1 MVIQKFNRIIRNKWI
16 WGAFAFAIS
25 AVFAF
30 DFLLADLQR
39 EDDPASSS
47 RDAGTLAGEKVDAK
61 LFLAIAEDVRGF
73 GAARAA
79 DRRDESEINRE
90 AWEQYAALKTAE
102 KLGLAA
108 TDEEVAAAIR
118 RDPTFQ
124 VNGAFSFAYYE
135 RLLRENGLTPERFEA
150 SLRRRMTRLRVERA
164 VLGSAAWVSPMALDQ
179 ALDDMTDTLTV
190 KVARF
195 KQDAAKAKAVTLDD
209 AGLRAWYDANTNDL
223 FLAERT
229 KIRYLKYEATAPAV
243 LAKMA
248 VTEDEMRDRYD
259 ATLDRYTTTDTN
271 GVETVKAFDEVKG
284 EVEKDLRTLTALE
297 FYETNL
303 NFRAYATRPATPKA
317 SRLDEIAK
325 EDNLR
330 VQTSPWFAL
339 DGSFKQGFMVRASQ
353 VLPKTRSF
361 IEAVSELDPES
372 EDLRYGVV
380 SSDTAVYLVEIAA
393 KSPAHVPTF
402 DEAKDVIRPRALEA
416 AREKAFKAEVEAV
429 AKKGRDAVLA
439 SGDVSTNL
447 VFAVVDLKPNQFAD
461 QNAVARAAATLA
473 KGEISDFVPTGS
485 GRGLLVVCEDR
496 APGDAA
502 KAMILKS
509 QVQNDFA
516 MLDVQDL
523 LSTWPRWNLERLGFT
538 TGDLSSVDRAET
550 DEE

>member
-1 MVIQKFNRIIRNKWI
+1 MVIQKFNRLIRNKWL
-16 WGAFAFAIS
+16 WGAFAFLIS

-30 DFLLADLQR
+30 DFLLDDLMR
-39 EDDPASSS
+39 EDDGGAAASS
-47 RDAGTLAGEKVDAK
+47 DAGTLAGEAIDAK
-61 LFLAIAEDVRGF
+61 LFLSLAEDIRGF
-73 GAARAA
+73 GAAR
-79 DRRDESEINRE
+79 DWRRDTAEINRE
-90 AWEQYAALKTAE
+90 AWEQYAALRTAE
-102 KLGLAA
+102 NLGLAA

-118 RDPTFQ
+118 RDPSFQ
-124 VNGAFSFAYYE
+124 VNGAFSFAFYE
-135 RLLRENGLTPERFEA
+135 RLLRENGLTPERFES
-150 SLRRRMTRLRVERA
+150 SLRRRMTRMRVERA
-164 VLGSAAWVSPMALDQ
+164 VLASAAWVSPMALDQ
-179 ALDDMTDTLTV
+179 ALADMTDTLTV

-195 KQDAAKAKAVTLDD
+195 TENAEKAKTVTL
-209 AGLRAWYDANTNDL
+209 GEESLRAWYEAHTNDL

-229 KIRYLKYEATAPAV
+229 KIRFVKYDATAPAI

-259 ATLDRYTTTDTN
+259 ATLDKFTTTDTN
-271 GVETVKAFDEVKG
+271 GVETVKSFDEVKG
-284 EVEKDLRTLTALE
+284 EVEKDLRLLTALE

-303 NFRAYATRPATPKA
+303 NFRAYATRPATAKA

-325 EDNLR
+325 ADGLK
-330 VQTSPWFAL
+330 VQTSGWFAL

-353 VLPKTRSF
+353 VLPNARSF
-361 IEAVSELDPES
+361 IEAVSELDPDS

-380 SSDTAVYLVEIAA
+380 SSDKAVYLIEIAA

-402 DEAKDVIRPRALEA
+402 EEAKEIIRPRALA
-416 AREKAFKAEVEAV
+416 AEREKAFKAEVEAV
-429 AKKGRDAVLA
+429 AAKGLEAVLA

-447 VFAVVDLKPNQFAD
+447 VFSIVDLKAGAFPD

-496 APGDAA
+496 AAGDAA

-509 QVQNDFA
+509 QVQNDLA

-523 LSTWPRWNLERLGFT
+523 ATSWPRWNLERLGFT
-538 TGDLSSVDRAET
+538 TGDISSIEKSET